1 MPAVQKA
8 LKSSSKPKQKP
19 AAKSSAPS
27 APEAVSED
35 LLLLDRQVCFPIY
48 AASRLVTRRY
58 QPLLEPFGI
67 TYPQYIVLMI
77 LWEDAPCTVSHV
89 VERALLNTNTLTP
102 LLKRLEQLGYVTRQR
117 SSRDER
123 VVEIDLTKAG
133 RALHSQCACVPVEL
147 MKRTPFPVEKL
158 VALKGLLDEL
168 IVSLGDAGEASE
180 DSSGAD

>member
-1 MPAVQKA
+1 MPAVPPSTKLSKKSAAKA
-8 LKSSSKPKQKP
+8 PAKSSPKP
-19 AAKSSAPS
+19 AAKSA
-27 APEAVSED
+27 APETSPED
-35 LLLLDRQVCFPIY
+35 LLRLDRQVCFPIY

-117 SSRDER
+117 STRDER

-133 RALHSQCACVPVEL
+133 RALHGQCACVPVEL

-168 IVSLGDAGEASE
+168 IVSLGDVGEESY
-180 DSSGAD
+180 